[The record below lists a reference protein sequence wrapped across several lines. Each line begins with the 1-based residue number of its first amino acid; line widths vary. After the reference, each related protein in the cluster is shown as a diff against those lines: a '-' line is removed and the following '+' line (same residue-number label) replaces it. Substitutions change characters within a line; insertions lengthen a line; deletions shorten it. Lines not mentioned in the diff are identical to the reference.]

1 MVDQRVGAFP
11 PPNAHLSVDSADP
24 KRSARGRLAMAL
36 RSPRPAMA
44 AGLAAPALAL
54 TIAGIPMTVA
64 TACAG
69 ITYLVVRSTGPDL
82 TQRRIPRAACWQ
94 AGFVGLVAAA
104 AATFLGPSL
113 SAIQLLGTLPILLTL
128 HGGLTAAWWVTAT
141 SILIGLAAAFI
152 TAATTAI
159 VTRRRSIPAGPALSA
174 LFVASAVVSLVA
186 PSL

>member
-128 HGGLTAAWWVTAT
+128 HGGLTAAWWV
-141 SILIGLAAAFI
+141 GRGGFGD
-152 TAATTAI
+152 
-159 VTRRRSIPAGPALSA
+159 VR
-174 LFVASAVVSLVA
+174 LVA
-186 PSL
+186 AYVLLTAWRLPTTR